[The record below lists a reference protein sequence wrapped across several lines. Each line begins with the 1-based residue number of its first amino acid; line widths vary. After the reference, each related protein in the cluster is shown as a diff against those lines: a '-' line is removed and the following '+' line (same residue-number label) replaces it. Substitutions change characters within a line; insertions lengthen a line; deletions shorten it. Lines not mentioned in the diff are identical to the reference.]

1 MRKFTEIVTDLVAEL
16 VMLLLRHNYR
26 LREKQTLSIVF
37 ASATYQRLID
47 ERSML
52 YLQHPDYLFSLLM
65 QELAHTR

>member
-16 VMLLLRHNYR
+16 VMLLMRHNYR
-26 LREKQTLSIVF
+26 LREKQALSIVF
-37 ASATYQRLID
+37 SFSTYQRLID

-52 YLQHPDYLFSLLM
+52 YMQRSDYLFSLLM

>member
-16 VMLLLRHNYR
+16 VILLMRYNYR
-26 LREKQTLSIVF
+26 LRERQALSIVF
-37 ASATYQRLID
+37 ASTTYQRLID

-52 YLQHPDYLFSLLM
+52 YMQRSDYLFSLLM